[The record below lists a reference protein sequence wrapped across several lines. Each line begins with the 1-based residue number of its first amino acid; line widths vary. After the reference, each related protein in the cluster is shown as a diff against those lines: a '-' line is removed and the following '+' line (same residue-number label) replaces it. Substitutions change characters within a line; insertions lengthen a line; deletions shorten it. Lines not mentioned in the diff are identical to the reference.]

1 MNATVVVTI
10 PLSTL
15 TGDTTPTPTTT
26 TTTTATMAGR
36 AHQPD
41 QPAPPAA
48 ARDGQSAPPP
58 PPAGCA
64 YCRDAHGAHPH
75 GGGGGGGGG
84 ANDAHDANGGGGY
97 RPTGQAPGQ
106 LLGTDIRLSPA
117 QARRMACRA
126 GVIPAVLDG
135 AGRVLDLGR
144 KSRLATPAQI
154 LALRIQQHGR
164 CAISGCDRPA
174 HTCEAHHWRQPW
186 AAGGRTDLAG
196 LILLCPRHHTLAD
209 TPGMHTAPQ
218 PDGRFRLHRRE

>member
-15 TGDTTPTPTTT
+15 TGDTTTTT
-26 TTTTATMAGR
+26 TTTTTTSRAGHH
-36 AHQPD
+36 HQPAP
-41 QPAPPAA
+41 PAPPAA
-48 ARDGQSAPPP
+48 ARDGQTEPPP
-58 PPAGCA
+58 RPAGCA
-64 YCRDAHGAHPH
+64 YCRDAHDAHR
-75 GGGGGGGGG
+75 GGGGDG
-84 ANDAHDANGGGGY
+84 ANGGGGGY

-218 PDGRFRLHRRE
+218 PDGRFRLHRPE